1 MVGGRGTMFTGYDP
15 TLHAIALGLLGAAA
29 IVYAVG
35 AAFVLTGLGVVLER
49 ARPLARLA
57 GLLTVAPPLV
67 GLACLVLVMEGLG
80 LGYGH
85 GSDVMSRWPDLLST
99 VAVLTAGAGFLS
111 GLLAGARSLRT
122 AVAVGAPMTLL
133 ALFIWAMVAGLGL
146 VVWREE
152 SEAARGVWAERAVVR
167 PFLTYLTLFPVVGL
181 LASAVATTAGRSL
194 RTLLGLAPGT
204 PDVTGAMST
213 AGPHRVASAPAEPR
227 PAATDRAGLSDRVVT
242 ERTMA
247 DRVTVRPAG
256 ARHVP
261 SRPLAPKRAMRALPL
276 DRWPAHAL
284 TRGLLI
290 FLGTSGLLTGTCDA
304 LRPRARLV
312 ASDPVAGTTL
322 ATPPALVTLTFTE
335 ALDPSSNVNV
345 ARTVTV
351 LPTGEELATGGT
363 PVADATGAAALS
375 ADGRSLRVRL
385 PPNPPGG
392 LYAVQWAAVRAGN
405 RTERFGHLYFGVGMP
420 VPDHIVRDGVLQE
433 RDADPYD
440 RKSAIG
446 GGILLI
452 GLGLALPLLVKRS
465 WTTGTAP
472 W

>member
-1 MVGGRGTMFTGYDP
+1 
-15 TLHAIALGLLGAAA
+15 
-29 IVYAVG
+29 
-35 AAFVLTGLGVVLER
+35 
-49 ARPLARLA
+49 
-57 GLLTVAPPLV
+57 
-67 GLACLVLVMEGLG
+67 
-80 LGYGH
+80 
-85 GSDVMSRWPDLLST
+85 
-99 VAVLTAGAGFLS
+99 
-111 GLLAGARSLRT
+111 
-122 AVAVGAPMTLL
+122 
-133 ALFIWAMVAGLGL
+133 
-146 VVWREE
+146 
-152 SEAARGVWAERAVVR
+152 
-167 PFLTYLTLFPVVGL
+167 
-181 LASAVATTAGRSL
+181 
-194 RTLLGLAPGT
+194 
-204 PDVTGAMST
+204 
-213 AGPHRVASAPAEPR
+213 
-227 PAATDRAGLSDRVVT
+227 
-242 ERTMA
+242 
-247 DRVTVRPAG
+247 
-256 ARHVP
+256 
-261 SRPLAPKRAMRALPL
+261 MRALPL

-405 RTERFGHLYFGVGMP
+405 RTERFGHLYFGAGMP

>member
-1 MVGGRGTMFTGYDP
+1 
-15 TLHAIALGLLGAAA
+15 
-29 IVYAVG
+29 
-35 AAFVLTGLGVVLER
+35 
-49 ARPLARLA
+49 
-57 GLLTVAPPLV
+57 
-67 GLACLVLVMEGLG
+67 
-80 LGYGH
+80 
-85 GSDVMSRWPDLLST
+85 
-99 VAVLTAGAGFLS
+99 
-111 GLLAGARSLRT
+111 
-122 AVAVGAPMTLL
+122 
-133 ALFIWAMVAGLGL
+133 
-146 VVWREE
+146 
-152 SEAARGVWAERAVVR
+152 
-167 PFLTYLTLFPVVGL
+167 
-181 LASAVATTAGRSL
+181 
-194 RTLLGLAPGT
+194 
-204 PDVTGAMST
+204 
-213 AGPHRVASAPAEPR
+213 
-227 PAATDRAGLSDRVVT
+227 VVT
-242 ERTMA
+242 EHTIA

>member
-1 MVGGRGTMFTGYDP
+1 MVTGSDP
-15 TLHAIALGLLGAAA
+15 TLHAIAVGLLGAAA
-29 IVYAVG
+29 LVYAVG
-35 AAFVLTGLGVVLER
+35 TAFVLVGIRVAPER

-57 GLLTVAPPLV
+57 GLLGIAPPMV

-122 AVAVGAPMTLL
+122 AVAVGAPMTLF
-133 ALFIWAMVAGLGL
+133 ALLVWAMVAGLGL
-146 VVWREE
+146 VVWRQDP
-152 SEAARGVWAERAVVR
+152 EAARVFWAERAVAR
-167 PFLTYLTLFPVVGL
+167 PLFTYLTLFPVVGL
-181 LASAVATTAGRSL
+181 LASGLATTAGRSL

-204 PDVTGAMST
+204 PDVTATGAMGT
-213 AGPHRVASAPAEPR
+213 AGPHRVAPAPAELR
-227 PAATDRAGLSDRVVT
+227 PAATARAGLTDRVVT
-242 ERTMA
+242 EHTIA

-256 ARHVP
+256 AHHVP